1 VSPQRGAKYAPA
13 VEAPIGP
20 VKWRIEVML
29 PFGLRSPHPY
39 PETDMNY
46 RCAHR
51 WAFPSW
57 GAALEETAVELA
69 APAGHEVTVRVTHC
83 GMCHSDLHVQAGG
96 FDMGGGK
103 MSSLERTGT
112 QLPVTM
118 GHEIGGEVVEIGPD
132 AQGVA
137 LGDKVIVYPWL
148 GCGVCPVCERGDDH
162 LCPRAS
168 RNLGIQLPGGYAD
181 LVRVPHVRY
190 LVPIGR
196 LEPAR
201 AATFACAGIT
211 AYGALRKLN
220 PMTAA
225 DHVAI
230 IGCGGVG
237 MTAVALCSA
246 MSPARI
252 VAIDPDPAKR
262 EAALR
267 HGAALAFDPNA
278 PEALKTI
285 GKACHLNVAGAVDFV
300 GAESSSALAVNLVR
314 RTGQVVIVGLFG
326 GEFRM
331 PLPMFALK
339 SLQISGSYV
348 AGLNDLRELVAMAQ
362 RVALP
367 QIPLDLR
374 PLKAVN
380 QALSDLSQGRVVGRV
395 VLQP

>member
-1 VSPQRGAKYAPA
+1 
-13 VEAPIGP
+13 
-20 VKWRIEVML
+20 
-29 PFGLRSPHPY
+29 
-39 PETDMNY
+39 MNC

-51 WAFPSW
+51 WAFAGW
-57 GAALEETAVELA
+57 GQALEPREDELA
-69 APAGHEVTVRVTHC
+69 APTGHEVTVRVTHC
-83 GMCHSDLHVQAGG
+83 GMCHSDLHIQAGG

-103 MSSLERTGT
+103 LSSLERAGT
-112 QLPVTM
+112 KLPVTM
-118 GHEIGGEVVEIGPD
+118 GHEIGGEVVEIGAD
-132 AQGVA
+132 VKDVK

-148 GCGVCPVCERGDDH
+148 GCGECPVCQRGDDH

-181 LVRVPHVRY
+181 LVRVPHERY
-190 LVPIGR
+190 LVPIGT

-211 AYGALRKLN
+211 AYGAISKLD
-220 PMTAA
+220 PLTAD
-225 DHVAI
+225 DHVAV

-237 MTAVALCSA
+237 MTAVALLSA
-246 MSPARI
+246 TSKAKV

-262 EAALR
+262 EAALQ

-278 PEALKTI
+278 DGALKAI
-285 GKACHLNVAGAVDFV
+285 GKACNMNIAGAVDFV
-300 GAESSSALAVNLVR
+300 GAESTSSLAVNLVR

-331 PLPMFALK
+331 PLPLFALK
-339 SLQISGSYV
+339 SLRISGSYV
-348 AGLNDLRELVAMAQ
+348 AGLNELRELVALAQ
-362 RVALP
+362 RIDLP

-374 PLKAVN
+374 PLKQVN
-380 QALSDLSQGRVVGRV
+380 QALEDLTKGRVVGRV

>member
-1 VSPQRGAKYAPA
+1 MS
-13 VEAPIGP
+13 
-20 VKWRIEVML
+20 
-29 PFGLRSPHPY
+29 
-39 PETDMNY
+39 Y

-51 WAFPSW
+51 WAFPQW
-57 GAALEETAVELA
+57 GAALQEMTDELA
-69 APAGHEVTVRVTHC
+69 APTGHEVTVRVTHC

-103 MSSLERTGT
+103 MSSLERAGT
-112 QLPVTM
+112 KLPVTM
-118 GHEIGGEVVEIGPD
+118 GHEIGGEVVELGPD
-132 AQGVA
+132 VQGVK

-148 GCGVCPVCERGDDH
+148 GCGSCPVCERGDDH

-168 RNLGIQLPGGYAD
+168 RNMGIQLPGGYAD
-181 LVRVPHVRY
+181 LVRVPHERY
-190 LVPIGR
+190 LVPIGT

-211 AYGALRKLN
+211 AYGAISKLN
-220 PMTAA
+220 PMAED
-225 DHVAI
+225 DHVAL

-237 MTAVALCSA
+237 MTAVALMSA
-246 MSPARI
+246 TSKAKV

-262 EAALR
+262 EAALQ
-267 HGAALAFDPNA
+267 HGAALAFDPNGA
-278 PEALKTI
+278 DALKTI
-285 GKACHLNVAGAVDFV
+285 GKACQMNIAGAVDFV
-300 GAESSSALAVNLVR
+300 GAESSSSLAVNLVR

-348 AGLNDLRELVAMAQ
+348 AGLNDLRELVALAQ
-362 RVALP
+362 RITLP

-374 PLKAVN
+374 PLASVN
-380 QALSDLSQGRVVGRV
+380 QALDDLAHGRVVGRV

>member
-1 VSPQRGAKYAPA
+1 MS
-13 VEAPIGP
+13 
-20 VKWRIEVML
+20 
-29 PFGLRSPHPY
+29 
-39 PETDMNY
+39 Y

-51 WAFPSW
+51 WAFPQW
-57 GAALEETAVELA
+57 GSALQEMTDELA
-69 APAGHEVTVRVTHC
+69 APAGHEVTIRVTHC

-103 MSSLERTGT
+103 MSSLERAGT
-112 QLPVTM
+112 KLPVTM
-118 GHEIGGEVVEIGPD
+118 GHEIGGEVVELGPD
-132 AQGVA
+132 VQGVK

-148 GCGVCPVCERGDDH
+148 GCGSCPVCERGDDH

-168 RNLGIQLPGGYAD
+168 RNMGIQLPGGYAD
-181 LVRVPHVRY
+181 LVRVPHDRY
-190 LVPIGR
+190 LVPIGT

-211 AYGALRKLN
+211 AYGAINKLN
-220 PMTAA
+220 PMGED

-237 MTAVALCSA
+237 MTAVALMSA
-246 MSPARI
+246 TSKAKV

-262 EAALR
+262 EAALKN
-267 HGAALAFDPNA
+267 GAAMAFDP
-278 PEALKTI
+278 
-285 GKACHLNVAGAVDFV
+285 GAVDFV
-300 GAESSSALAVNLVR
+300 GAESSSSLAVNLVR

-348 AGLNDLRELVAMAQ
+348 AGLNDLRELVALAQ
-362 RVALP
+362 RIKLP
-367 QIPLDLR
+367 EIPLDLR
-374 PLKAVN
+374 PLAGVNKA
-380 QALSDLSQGRVVGRV
+380 LDDLAHGRVVGRV

>member
-1 VSPQRGAKYAPA
+1 
-13 VEAPIGP
+13 
-20 VKWRIEVML
+20 
-29 PFGLRSPHPY
+29 
-39 PETDMNY
+39 MNY

-51 WAFPSW
+51 WAFPTW
-57 GAALEETAVELA
+57 GGELSEHTDDLA
-69 APAGHEVTVRVTHC
+69 APSGREVTVRVTHC

-103 MSSLERTGT
+103 LSSLERAGT
-112 QLPVTM
+112 KLPVTM

-132 AQGVA
+132 AQGVK

-148 GCGVCPVCERGDDH
+148 GCGQCPTCERGDEH
-162 LCPRAS
+162 LCLRAM
-168 RNLGIQLPGGYAD
+168 RNIGMQLPGGYAD
-181 LVRVPHVRY
+181 LVRVRHAKY
-190 LVPIGR
+190 LVGIGS

-211 AYGALRKLN
+211 AYGAIRQLDPLQ
-220 PMTAA
+220 AD
-225 DHVAI
+225 DHVAV

-237 MTAVALCSA
+237 MTAVALLSA
-246 MSPARI
+246 TSKAKV

-262 EAALR
+262 EAALQ

-278 PEALKTI
+278 PDVLKTI
-285 GKACHLNVAGAVDFV
+285 GKACGMNIAAAVDFV
-300 GAESSSALAVNLVR
+300 GAESSSSLAVNLVR

-331 PLPMFALK
+331 PLPLFPLK
-339 SLQISGSYV
+339 SLRISGSYV
-348 AGLNDLRELVAMAQ
+348 AGLNELRELVALAQ
-362 RVALP
+362 RITLP

-374 PLKAVN
+374 PMASVN
-380 QALSDLSQGRVVGRV
+380 QALDDLAHGRVVGRV